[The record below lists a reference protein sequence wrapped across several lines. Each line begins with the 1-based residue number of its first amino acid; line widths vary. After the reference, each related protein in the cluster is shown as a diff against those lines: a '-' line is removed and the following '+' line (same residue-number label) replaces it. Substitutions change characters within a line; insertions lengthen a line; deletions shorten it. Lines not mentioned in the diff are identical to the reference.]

1 MKAKVNVK
9 NMFVC
14 IFLGV
19 LWLFVAGRMLC
30 HFRQEEYEE
39 KAGGAL
45 KEALLQELELRKNEA
60 DTYSGQLADCRT
72 SEQPDSRDIR
82 VTDYEG
88 KRTYKVSTE
97 SYRCNISNDGYT
109 CSIHSFLMRHHPL
122 EADTLYGRWQNLLSS
137 TIGGCVQ
144 AGLRLT
150 LRKGKDVRITCI
162 PADKH
167 FVQHADSVWSH
178 TVGYVNE
185 LEVTVLAGTAWYR
198 YLCGVDWVVLLLGS
212 LLCPGLYLC
221 GIRLFRWCR
230 CRCTRRE
237 VVEKEVFVAV
247 GEHRTE
253 VYKLDENVRFD
264 VGRKLIYNVVAET
277 TARLKP
283 LEAHALKCLLESDG
297 YALDCE
303 ELIRLLWPDEKEV
316 DIRRLHS
323 TIGRLRKIMSS
334 MSNVEIQCRRH
345 RYYLIFPS
353 TSSDSI

>member
-1 MKAKVNVK
+1 MKEKVNVK

-30 HFRQEEYEE
+30 HFRQGEYEE

-72 SEQPDSRDIR
+72 SEQPASRDIR
-82 VTDYEG
+82 ITDFEG

-97 SYRCNISNDGYT
+97 SYRCNIGNDGHT
-109 CSIHSFLMRHHPL
+109 CSIHSFLMKHHPL
-122 EADTLYGRWQNLLSS
+122 EADTLYGRWQSLLSS

-150 LRKGKDVRITCI
+150 LRNGKEVRTTCI
-162 PADKH
+162 PADKR
-167 FVQHADSVWSH
+167 FLQHADSVCSH

-198 YLCGVDWVVLLLGS
+198 YFYGADWVVLLLGS
-212 LLCPGLYLC
+212 VLCPVLYLC

-230 CRCTRRE
+230 CRCTRLE
-237 VVEKEVFVAV
+237 IVEKEVFVTV
-247 GEHRTE
+247 GEHRTKL
-253 VYKLDENVRFD
+253 YKLDENVRFD
-264 VGRKLIYNVVAET
+264 VGKKLICNVVTET
-277 TARLKP
+277 TVKLKP

-297 YALDCE
+297 YALDSE
-303 ELIRLLWPDEKEV
+303 DLIRLLWPDEKEV

-334 MSNVEIQCRRH
+334 MSEVEIQCRRH

-353 TSSDSI
+353 TPSDLI